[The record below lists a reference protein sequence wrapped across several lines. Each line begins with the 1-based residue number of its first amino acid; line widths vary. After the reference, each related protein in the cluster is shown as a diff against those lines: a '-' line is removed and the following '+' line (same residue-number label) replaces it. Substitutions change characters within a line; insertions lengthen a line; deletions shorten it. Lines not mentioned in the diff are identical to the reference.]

1 MKLNPTF
8 NLGLLLP
15 LLIVFSSPSYAVEL
29 QGKLG
34 TEVIGFNDNPKHTEQ
49 KDQYFSAV
57 IEPEIY
63 QALSDNQELNIKL
76 FYRYDA
82 QSTSRTHAD
91 IREFMVNHYADDWE
105 FNLGIGK
112 VFWGTTESRHLVDV
126 INQVDWIE
134 SLDNEV
140 RLGQPMIQAKLIKDW
155 GVLDLFVLPYFREL
169 EFLGKEARPRFNPV
183 IQKNE
188 AIFQDKA
195 KQKHVDLASR
205 WSQTF
210 GDLDLGVSV
219 FMGTQRRPIFKPEIS
234 NTGLKLIPVYVQTK
248 QLGIDLQYIYA
259 DYLLKA
265 ELLSRASHN
274 IKFQEQQ
281 SFAAVIGVEYTLVG
295 ILGSVYDI
303 GLIGEYLYD
312 DWQQITPFQKDF
324 MTGVRLVLNDEQ
336 SSELLIGNITD
347 LDDGTQFWNFE
358 GSRRLGDS
366 WKAELLARVF
376 ANVDSNNFLRAYKQD
391 DLFSFRLYYY
401 F

>member
-29 QGKLG
+29 QSKLG

-195 KQKHVDLASR
+195 KQKHVDLAAR

>member
-195 KQKHVDLASR
+195 KQKHVDLAAR